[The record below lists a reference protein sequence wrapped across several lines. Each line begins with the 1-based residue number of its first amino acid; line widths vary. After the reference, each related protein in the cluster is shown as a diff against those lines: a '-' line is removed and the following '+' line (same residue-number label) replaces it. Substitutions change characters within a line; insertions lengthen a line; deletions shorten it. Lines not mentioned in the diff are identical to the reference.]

1 MDQQF
6 HSTVNFLRC
15 VTNKFAT
22 DASEWILC
30 LLSKHNATS
39 VDCFTNALGLISSVQ
54 LFLNIRFEGTRI
66 LQTATFYVRPFTLLT
81 IPLLKIGVSPEKT
94 EKLTQAASDAE
105 HRTCYKS

>member
-30 LLSKHNATS
+30 VLSKHNATS

-66 LQTATFYVRPFTLLT
+66 LQTANVLRKTFH
-81 IPLLKIGVSPEKT
+81 IIDDSSAENWGVS
-94 EKLTQAASDAE
+94 
-105 HRTCYKS
+105 